1 MSDVDHTNALAA
13 EYVLGTLDSEE
24 REQARAMLDADTA
37 FAGKVVQWERRLGE
51 LHLMVEPVEPDAQIW
66 TRIKSKMPETQSR
79 SNARLPEAHIPEP
92 APVAIPAAAPS
103 LDAIQAA
110 ISETAA
116 VLTSEA
122 AAAPTSEAASPAW
135 ETGSPA
141 SEAGSPASEI
151 TEAPVSEVI
160 EAFGSEPSSVPASE
174 HSVEAM
180 SGAATEAPTPMPDA
194 ASAPD
199 VDATPAPA
207 VLESAPPM
215 TDATPTATPDAAA
228 VPAWHATPTPAASVE
243 PESAPPAVPP
253 ALATAVAPT
262 PEAPRRI
269 DEATRQA
276 AAARRGLRRWRAFAI
291 LMTLVVLAV
300 AALLA
305 AWKFAPERVPPM
317 LQPIEVL
324 RQVGVE
330 LPSAGR
336 ARRPVPPPSQLEE

>member
-1 MSDVDHTNALAA
+1 MSDVDHTDALAA

-24 REQARAMLDADTA
+24 REQGRALLGADMA
-37 FAGKVVQWERRLGE
+37 FAIKVAQWERRLGE
-51 LHLMVEPVEPDAQIW
+51 LHLMVEPVEPDAKIW

-103 LDAIQAA
+103 LDAIQAT

-122 AAAPTSEAASPAW
+122 AAAPASEAASW
-135 ETGSPA
+135 
-141 SEAGSPASEI
+141 EAGSPGSEV

-160 EAFGSEPSSVPASE
+160 EAFGSEPSSVPTSE
-174 HSVEAM
+174 PSVAM
-180 SGAATEAPTPMPDA
+180 SEAAAEVPTRMPDA
-194 ASAPD
+194 ALAPD
-199 VDATPAPA
+199 MDAAPAPTA
-207 VLESAPPM
+207 FESAPPM
-215 TDATPTATPDAAA
+215 TDATPTAPLDAAA
-228 VPAWHATPTPAASVE
+228 VPARHATPTPAAIVE
-243 PESAPPAVPP
+243 PESAPAAVPP
-253 ALATAVAPT
+253 ALSPAIVPT
-262 PEAPRRI
+262 PDATRRI

-330 LPSAGR
+330 LPSAAR
-336 ARRPVPPPSQLEE
+336 SRRPVPPPSQLEE

>member
-24 REQARAMLDADTA
+24 REQARAMLHADTA

-174 HSVEAM
+174 HSVKAM

-199 VDATPAPA
+199 VDAAPAPA
-207 VLESAPPM
+207 ALESAPPM

-243 PESAPPAVPP
+243 PESVPPAVPP

-269 DEATRQA
+269 DEATRQT

>member
-1 MSDVDHTNALAA
+1 MSEVDHANALAA

-24 REQARAMLDADTA
+24 REQARALLGADTA

-51 LHLMVEPVEPDAQIW
+51 LHLMVEPVEPDGQIW
-66 TRIKSKMPETQSR
+66 TRIKSKMMPETQSR

-122 AAAPTSEAASPAW
+122 AAAPAPEAASPAW
-135 ETGSPA
+135 E
-141 SEAGSPASEI
+141 AGSPASEV

-160 EAFGSEPSSVPASE
+160 EALGSEPSSVPASE
-174 HSVEAM
+174 PSVEAM
-180 SGAATEAPTPMPDA
+180 SGAAAEAPAPMPDA

-199 VDATPAPA
+199 VDAAPAPA
-207 VLESAPPM
+207 ALESAPPM
-215 TDATPTATPDAAA
+215 TDATPTATLDAAA
-228 VPAWHATPTPAASVE
+228 VPAWHATPTPAAIVE

-253 ALATAVAPT
+253 ALATAIAPT

-269 DEATRQA
+269 EEATRQA

-336 ARRPVPPPSQLEE
+336 PRRPVPPSQLEE

>member
-1 MSDVDHTNALAA
+1 MSDVDHTDALAA

-24 REQARAMLDADTA
+24 REQARALLGADMA
-37 FAGKVVQWERRLGE
+37 FAVKVAQWERRLGE
-51 LHLMVEPVEPDAQIW
+51 LHLMVEPVEPDAKIW

-103 LDAIQAA
+103 LDAIQAT

-122 AAAPTSEAASPAW
+122 AAAPASEAASPAW
-135 ETGSPA
+135 EVGSPE
-141 SEAGSPASEI
+141 SEV

-174 HSVEAM
+174 PSVEAM

-194 ASAPD
+194 DSAPD
-199 VDATPAPA
+199 VDAAPAPA
-207 VLESAPPM
+207 ALESAPPM

-228 VPAWHATPTPAASVE
+228 VPVWHATPTPAASVE

-253 ALATAVAPT
+253 ALAAAIAPT

>member
-1 MSDVDHTNALAA
+1 MSGLMSDVDHTDALAA
-13 EYVLGTLDSEE
+13 EFVLGTLDSEE
-24 REQARAMLDADTA
+24 REQARALLGADMA
-37 FAGKVVQWERRLGE
+37 FAVKVAQWERRLGE
-51 LHLMVEPVEPDAQIW
+51 LHLMVEPVEPDAKIW

-103 LDAIQAA
+103 LDAIQAT

-122 AAAPTSEAASPAW
+122 ASPAW
-135 ETGSPA
+135 E
-141 SEAGSPASEI
+141 AGSPGSEV

-160 EAFGSEPSSVPASE
+160 EAFGSEPSSVPTSE
-174 HSVEAM
+174 PSVQALSEV
-180 SGAATEAPTPMPDA
+180 AAEVPTPMPDV

-199 VDATPAPA
+199 MDAAPVPAA
-207 VLESAPPM
+207 LESAPPM
-215 TDATPTATPDAAA
+215 TDATPTSTLDAAA
-228 VPAWHATPTPAASVE
+228 VPAWHATPTPATIVE
-243 PESAPPAVPP
+243 PESAPAAVPP
-253 ALATAVAPT
+253 VLSPAIVPT
-262 PEAPRRI
+262 PDATRRI

-276 AAARRGLRRWRAFAI
+276 AAARGGLRRWRAFAI
-291 LMTLVVLAV
+291 LMTLAVLAV

-305 AWKFAPERVPPM
+305 AWRFAPERVPPM

-330 LPSAGR
+330 LPSAAR
-336 ARRPVPPPSQLEE
+336 SRRPVPPPSQLEE

>member
-1 MSDVDHTNALAA
+1 MSALMSDVDHTDALAA
-13 EYVLGTLDSEE
+13 EFVLGTLDSEE
-24 REQARAMLDADTA
+24 REQARALLGADTA
-37 FAGKVVQWERRLGE
+37 FAGKVVQWEGRLGE
-51 LHLMVEPVEPDAQIW
+51 LHLMVEPVEPDAKIW
-66 TRIKSKMPETQSR
+66 TRIKSQMPETQSR

-103 LDAIQAA
+103 LDAIQAT

-122 AAAPTSEAASPAW
+122 AAAPASGATSPGW
-135 ETGSPA
+135 
-141 SEAGSPASEI
+141 EAGSPESEV

-160 EAFGSEPSSVPASE
+160 EAFGSEPSSMPTSE
-174 HSVEAM
+174 PSVEAM
-180 SGAATEAPTPMPDA
+180 SEVAAEVPTPMPDV

-199 VDATPAPA
+199 MDAAPVPAA
-207 VLESAPPM
+207 LESAPPM
-215 TDATPTATPDAAA
+215 TDATPTSTLDAAA
-228 VPAWHATPTPAASVE
+228 VPAWHATPTPATIVE
-243 PESAPPAVPP
+243 PESAPAAVSP
-253 ALATAVAPT
+253 ALSPAIVPAPDAT
-262 PEAPRRI
+262 RRI
-269 DEATRQA
+269 EEATRQA

-291 LMTLVVLAV
+291 LMTLAVLAV

>member
-24 REQARAMLDADTA
+24 REQARALLGADKA
-37 FAGKVVQWERRLGE
+37 FADKVVQWERRLGE
-51 LHLMVEPVEPDAQIW
+51 LHLMVEPVEPDTQIW

-160 EAFGSEPSSVPASE
+160 EALGRSRAACRHPSRVRQCR
-174 HSVEAM
+174 
-180 SGAATEAPTPMPDA
+180 SGAGGSNADA
-194 ASAPD
+194 GRGSAPD
-199 VDATPAPA
+199 VDAAPRQPRWRA
-207 VLESAPPM
+207 RAM
-215 TDATPTATPDAAA
+215 TDATRRRPRMPPPCRPGTRLQLRRPSSSRSR
-228 VPAWHATPTPAASVE
+228 PAGGAASIGHGGR
-243 PESAPPAVPP
+243 SDARGAR
-253 ALATAVAPT
+253 AGRRGNATG
-262 PEAPRRI
+262 R
-269 DEATRQA
+269 
-276 AAARRGLRRWRAFAI
+276 AARRGCDAGAHLR
-291 LMTLVVLAV
+291 
-300 AALLA
+300 
-305 AWKFAPERVPPM
+305 
-317 LQPIEVL
+317 
-324 RQVGVE
+324 
-330 LPSAGR
+330 S
-336 ARRPVPPPSQLEE
+336 

>member
-1 MSDVDHTNALAA
+1 MSGLMSDVDHTDALAA

-24 REQARAMLDADTA
+24 REQARALLGADTA
-37 FAGKVVQWERRLGE
+37 FAVKVAQWERRLGE
-51 LHLMVEPVEPDAQIW
+51 LHLMVEPVEPDAKIW

-103 LDAIQAA
+103 LDAIQAT
-110 ISETAA
+110 ISETTA

-122 AAAPTSEAASPAW
+122 AAAPASEAASPAW
-135 ETGSPA
+135 E
-141 SEAGSPASEI
+141 AGSPGSEV

-160 EAFGSEPSSVPASE
+160 EAFGSEPSSLPTSE
-174 HSVEAM
+174 PSVAM
-180 SGAATEAPTPMPDA
+180 SEAAAEVPTRMPDA
-194 ASAPD
+194 ALAPD
-199 VDATPAPA
+199 MDAAPAPTA
-207 VLESAPPM
+207 LESAPPM
-215 TDATPTATPDAAA
+215 TDATPTSTLDAAA
-228 VPAWHATPTPAASVE
+228 VPTWHATPTPAAIVE
-243 PESAPPAVPP
+243 TESAPPAVPP
-253 ALATAVAPT
+253 VLATAIVPT
-262 PEAPRRI
+262 PDATRRI

-291 LMTLVVLAV
+291 LMTLAVLAV

-305 AWKFAPERVPPM
+305 AWRFAPERVPPM

-330 LPSAGR
+330 LPSAAR
-336 ARRPVPPPSQLEE
+336 SRRPVPPPSQLEE

>member
-1 MSDVDHTNALAA
+1 MSGLMSDVDHTDALAA

-24 REQARAMLDADTA
+24 REQARALLGADTA

-51 LHLMVEPVEPDAQIW
+51 LHLMVEPVEPDTKIW
-66 TRIKSKMPETQSR
+66 ARIKSKMPESQSR

-92 APVAIPAAAPS
+92 AHVAIPAAAPS

-122 AAAPTSEAASPAW
+122 AAAPASEAASPAW
-135 ETGSPA
+135 E
-141 SEAGSPASEI
+141 AGSPGSEV

-160 EAFGSEPSSVPASE
+160 EAFGSEPSSLPTSE
-174 HSVEAM
+174 PSVAM
-180 SGAATEAPTPMPDA
+180 SEAAAEVPTRMPDA
-194 ASAPD
+194 ALAPD
-199 VDATPAPA
+199 MDAAPAPTA
-207 VLESAPPM
+207 LESAPPM
-215 TDATPTATPDAAA
+215 TDATPTAPLDAAA
-228 VPAWHATPTPAASVE
+228 VPAWHATPTPAVIVE

-253 ALATAVAPT
+253 ALATAIVPT

-269 DEATRQA
+269 DGATRQA

-330 LPSAGR
+330 LPSAAR
-336 ARRPVPPPSQLEE
+336 SRRPVPPPSQLEE

>member
-1 MSDVDHTNALAA
+1 MSGLMSDVDHTDALAA

-24 REQARAMLDADTA
+24 REQARALLGADMA
-37 FAGKVVQWERRLGE
+37 FAVKVAQWERRLGE
-51 LHLMVEPVEPDAQIW
+51 LHLMVEPVEPDAKIW

-103 LDAIQAA
+103 LDAIQAT

-122 AAAPTSEAASPAW
+122 AAAPASEAASSAW
-135 ETGSPA
+135 
-141 SEAGSPASEI
+141 EAGSPGSEV

-160 EAFGSEPSSVPASE
+160 EAFGSEPSSVPTSE
-174 HSVEAM
+174 PSMQAM
-180 SGAATEAPTPMPDA
+180 SEVAAEVPTPMPNA
-194 ASAPD
+194 ALAPD
-199 VDATPAPA
+199 VDAPAA
-207 VLESAPPM
+207 LESAPSM
-215 TDATPTATPDAAA
+215 TDATPTAPLDAAA
-228 VPAWHATPTPAASVE
+228 VPARHATPTPAAIVE
-243 PESAPPAVPP
+243 PESAPAAVPP
-253 ALATAVAPT
+253 ALFPAIVPT
-262 PEAPRRI
+262 PDATRRI

-276 AAARRGLRRWRAFAI
+276 AAARRGLRRWRASAI

-305 AWKFAPERVPPM
+305 AWRFAPERVPPM

-330 LPSAGR
+330 LPSAAR
-336 ARRPVPPPSQLEE
+336 SRRPVPPPSQLEE

>member
-1 MSDVDHTNALAA
+1 MSGLMSDVDHTDALAA

-24 REQARAMLDADTA
+24 REQARALLGADMA
-37 FAGKVVQWERRLGE
+37 FAVKVAQWERRLGE
-51 LHLMVEPVEPDAQIW
+51 LHLMVEPVEPDAKIW

-103 LDAIQAA
+103 LDAIQAT

-122 AAAPTSEAASPAW
+122 AAAPASEAASPAW
-135 ETGSPA
+135 EVGSPE
-141 SEAGSPASEI
+141 SEV

-160 EAFGSEPSSVPASE
+160 EAFGSEPSSVPTSE
-174 HSVEAM
+174 PSVEAM
-180 SGAATEAPTPMPDA
+180 SEVAAEVPTPMPDV

-199 VDATPAPA
+199 TDAAPVPAA
-207 VLESAPPM
+207 LESAPPM
-215 TDATPTATPDAAA
+215 TDATPTSTLDAAA
-228 VPAWHATPTPAASVE
+228 VPAWHATPTPATIVE
-243 PESAPPAVPP
+243 PESAPAAVPP
-253 ALATAVAPT
+253 ALFPAIVPT
-262 PEAPRRI
+262 PDATRRI

-291 LMTLVVLAV
+291 LMTLIVLAV

-305 AWKFAPERVPPM
+305 AWRFAPERVPPM
-317 LQPIEVL
+317 LQPLEVL

-330 LPSAGR
+330 LPSA
-336 ARRPVPPPSQLEE
+336 ARSRRLVPPPSQLEE

>member
-1 MSDVDHTNALAA
+1 MSDVDHTDALAA

-24 REQARAMLDADTA
+24 REQARALLGADTA
-37 FAGKVVQWERRLGE
+37 FAVKVAQWERRLGE
-51 LHLMVEPVEPDAQIW
+51 LHLMVEPVEPDAKIW

-174 HSVEAM
+174 HSVKAM

-199 VDATPAPA
+199 VDAAPAPA
-207 VLESAPPM
+207 ALESAPPM

-243 PESAPPAVPP
+243 PESAPLAVPP
-253 ALATAVAPT
+253 ALAAAIAPT
-262 PEAPRRI
+262 PEALRRI

>member
-1 MSDVDHTNALAA
+1 MSGLMSDVDHTNALAA

-24 REQARAMLDADTA
+24 REQARALLGADTA

-66 TRIKSKMPETQSR
+66 ARIKSKMPETQSR

-122 AAAPTSEAASPAW
+122 AAAPASEAASPAW
-135 ETGSPA
+135 E
-141 SEAGSPASEI
+141 AGSPASEI
-151 TEAPVSEVI
+151 AEAPVSEVI
-160 EAFGSEPSSVPASE
+160 EAFGSEPSSVPTSE
-174 HSVEAM
+174 PSVEAM
-180 SGAATEAPTPMPDA
+180 SGAAAEAPTPMPDA

-199 VDATPAPA
+199 VDAAPAPA
-207 VLESAPPM
+207 ALESAPPM
-215 TDATPTATPDAAA
+215 TDATPTATLDAAA
-228 VPAWHATPTPAASVE
+228 VPAWHATPTPAAIVE
-243 PESAPPAVPP
+243 PESALPAVPP
-253 ALATAVAPT
+253 ALATAIVPT
-262 PEAPRRI
+262 PDAPRRI
-269 DEATRQA
+269 DEGTRQA
-276 AAARRGLRRWRAFAI
+276 AIARRGLRRWRAFAI

-324 RQVGVE
+324 RHVGVE

>member
-1 MSDVDHTNALAA
+1 MSGLMSDVDHTDALAA
-13 EYVLGTLDSEE
+13 EFVLGTLDSEE
-24 REQARAMLDADTA
+24 REQARALLGADMA
-37 FAGKVVQWERRLGE
+37 FAVKVAQWERRLGE
-51 LHLMVEPVEPDAQIW
+51 LHLMVEPVEPDTQIW

-141 SEAGSPASEI
+141 SEI

-174 HSVEAM
+174 HSVKAM

-199 VDATPAPA
+199 VDAAPAPA
-207 VLESAPPM
+207 ALESAPPM

-330 LPSAGR
+330 LPSAAR
-336 ARRPVPPPSQLEE
+336 SRRPVPPPSQLEE

>member
-1 MSDVDHTNALAA
+1 MSGLMSDVDHTDALAA

-24 REQARAMLDADTA
+24 REQARALLGADTT
-37 FAGKVVQWERRLGE
+37 FAVKVAQWERRLGE
-51 LHLMVEPVEPDAQIW
+51 LHLMVEPVEPDAKIW

-103 LDAIQAA
+103 LDAIQAT

-122 AAAPTSEAASPAW
+122 AAAPASEAASSAW
-135 ETGSPA
+135 
-141 SEAGSPASEI
+141 EAGSPGSEV

-160 EAFGSEPSSVPASE
+160 EAFGSEPSSVPTSE
-174 HSVEAM
+174 PSMEAM
-180 SGAATEAPTPMPDA
+180 SEAAAEVPTRMPDA
-194 ASAPD
+194 ALAPD
-199 VDATPAPA
+199 VDAAPAPA
-207 VLESAPPM
+207 ALESAPPV
-215 TDATPTATPDAAA
+215 TDATPTAPLDAAA
-228 VPAWHATPTPAASVE
+228 VPARHATPTPADIVE
-243 PESAPPAVPP
+243 PESAPAAVPP
-253 ALATAVAPT
+253 ALSPAIVPT
-262 PEAPRRI
+262 PDATRRI

-291 LMTLVVLAV
+291 LMTLAVMAV

-330 LPSAGR
+330 LPSAAR
-336 ARRPVPPPSQLEE
+336 SRRPVPPPSLLEE

>member
-1 MSDVDHTNALAA
+1 MSGLMSDVDHTNALAA

-24 REQARAMLDADTA
+24 REQARALLGADTA
-37 FAGKVVQWERRLGE
+37 FAGKVMQWERRLGE

-92 APVAIPAAAPS
+92 APVAIPTAAPS

-141 SEAGSPASEI
+141 SEI

-160 EAFGSEPSSVPASE
+160 EAFGSEPSSVPAPE

-199 VDATPAPA
+199 VDAAPAPA
-207 VLESAPPM
+207 ALESAPPM
-215 TDATPTATPDAAA
+215 TDATPTATPDAA
-228 VPAWHATPTPAASVE
+228 VPAWHATPTPAAIVE

-253 ALATAVAPT
+253 PLATAVAPT
-262 PEAPRRI
+262 REAPRRI

-276 AAARRGLRRWRAFAI
+276 VAARRGLRRWRAFAI

-336 ARRPVPPPSQLEE
+336 ARRPVPPPSQHEE

>member
-1 MSDVDHTNALAA
+1 MSGLMSDVDHTDALAA
-13 EYVLGTLDSEE
+13 EFVLGTLDSGE
-24 REQARAMLDADTA
+24 REQARALLGADMA
-37 FAGKVVQWERRLGE
+37 FAVKVAQWERRLGE
-51 LHLMVEPVEPDAQIW
+51 LHLMVEPVEPDAKIW

-103 LDAIQAA
+103 LDAIQAT

-122 AAAPTSEAASPAW
+122 AAAPASEAASPAW
-135 ETGSPA
+135 EVGSPE
-141 SEAGSPASEI
+141 SEV

-160 EAFGSEPSSVPASE
+160 EAFGSEPSSVPTSE
-174 HSVEAM
+174 PSVEAM
-180 SGAATEAPTPMPDA
+180 SEVAAEVPTPMPDVT
-194 ASAPD
+194 SAPD
-199 VDATPAPA
+199 MDAAPAPPA
-207 VLESAPPM
+207 LESAPPM
-215 TDATPTATPDAAA
+215 TDATPTSTLDAAA
-228 VPAWHATPTPAASVE
+228 VPAWHATPTPATIVE
-243 PESAPPAVPP
+243 PESAPAAVPP
-253 ALATAVAPT
+253 VLSPAIVPT
-262 PEAPRRI
+262 PDATRRI

-291 LMTLVVLAV
+291 LMMLAVLAV

-305 AWKFAPERVPPM
+305 AWRFAPERVPPM

-330 LPSAGR
+330 LPSAAR
-336 ARRPVPPPSQLEE
+336 SRRPVPPPSQLEE